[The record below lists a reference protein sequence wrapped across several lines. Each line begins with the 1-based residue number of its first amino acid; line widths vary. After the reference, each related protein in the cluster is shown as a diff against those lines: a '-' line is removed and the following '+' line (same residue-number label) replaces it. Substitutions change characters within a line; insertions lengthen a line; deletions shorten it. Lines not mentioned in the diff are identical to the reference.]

1 MHLLGHITDSFRY
14 IFLKWTD
21 LSKVKVNN
29 LVNDYICDMNDVVVL
44 WYLALFFDQNLFV
57 LCTVQGQDGSTSK
70 TLNLKYKTIN
80 KK

>member
-1 MHLLGHITDSFRY
+1 MTDSFQY

-21 LSKVKVNN
+21 LSKEKVNN

-57 LCTVQGQDGSTSK
+57 LCTVRGQDGSTSK
-70 TLNLKYKTIN
+70 TLSLKYKTIN